1 MGKDYSSI
9 LDINRLVYKYDGLIS
24 ELKVAK
30 NRCTVDS
37 KVLNEVTRK
46 VYSIYEETLSYIDL
60 FFNKPRLLKDLP
72 TELSS
77 SVRTL
82 FNYLI
87 YIDLPYVK
95 MLLEEIRNIIVK
107 RNSVEE
113 LEELNEIVVKLDEL
127 IKMCQSRNP
136 SASP

>member
-37 KVLNEVTRK
+37 KVLGEVTRK

-107 RNSVEE
+107 RDSVEE

-127 IKMCQSRNP
+127 IKMCQSRSP